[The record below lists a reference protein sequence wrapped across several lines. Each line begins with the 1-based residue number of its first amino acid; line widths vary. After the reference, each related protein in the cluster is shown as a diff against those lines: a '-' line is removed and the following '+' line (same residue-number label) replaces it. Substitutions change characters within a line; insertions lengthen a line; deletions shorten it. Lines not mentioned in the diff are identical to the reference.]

1 MSSEDERSESS
12 DSERGAERPASRE
25 GEPNGTDGPAGR
37 ANGGDAV
44 SRRSEFSDEEPR
56 AERPASERTPAEK
69 RAGETVLSVENVDS
83 GYGDAQVLDDLSLA
97 LHEDEIACLIG
108 PNGAGKS
115 TVLKT
120 VFGMLTPWTGHVRFR
135 GEDIGGMAPEDIV
148 REGIGYVPQTD
159 NVFGSLT
166 IEENLRMGGVARNDD
181 IGPVI
186 SNLYDR
192 FPILD
197 EKRQAKART
206 LSGGQRQVLA
216 FARALVMEPDV
227 LLIDEPSAG
236 LAPNTADEV
245 FEDVIAV
252 NDLGTAILM
261 VEQNAKKGLSISDTG
276 FVLDQGTVE
285 FEDDA
290 DALLDNPEVGR
301 LYLGG

>member
-1 MSSEDERSESS
+1 VS
-12 DSERGAERPASRE
+12 DH
-25 GEPNGTDGPAGR
+25 
-37 ANGGDAV
+37 
-44 SRRSEFSDEEPR
+44 
-56 AERPASERTPAEK
+56 
-69 RAGETVLSVENVDS
+69 VLSLSSVDS
-83 GYGDAQVLDDLSLA
+83 GYGEVQVLDDLTMHLDA
-97 LHEDEIACLIG
+97 GEIVCLVG

-120 VFGMLTPWTGHVRFR
+120 AFGLLTPWEGTVDFHGR
-135 GEDIGGMAPEDIV
+135 DIGGMAPEDIV

-166 IEENLRMGGVARNDD
+166 IDENLRMGGVARSE
-181 IGPVI
+181 GLGEVI
-186 SNLYDR
+186 AELYDR

-197 EKRQAKART
+197 EKRSAKART

-245 FEDVIAV
+245 FEDVVAV
-252 NDLGTAILM
+252 NELDTAILM
-261 VEQNAKKGLSISDTG
+261 VEQNATKGLNISDRG
-276 FVLDQGTVE
+276 YVLDQGTVAYE
-285 FEDDA
+285 GTA
-290 DALLDNPEVGR
+290 DGLLDNEEVSK